1 MLDVIDQGH
10 AGGGHGQTA
19 VRVDALAA
27 RRKPR
32 ATPGGE
38 TLVKSATRALEII
51 ELLGLCQGA
60 LSVSDIA
67 GALDIPQSSSS
78 ILLQALKKA
87 GFIDRDRQTR
97 RYVPSIRSAFLGH
110 RLHGA
115 MFENKDLLRSLDQL
129 SLDTGC
135 SVRLAMRNGL
145 YVQYAYVS
153 WPEAA
158 SDPLRLRPGTLVPIC
173 HDALGAVLL
182 LNESEDAAQAI
193 VRHANAVFDGKSLPR
208 VRSDI
213 YLKWL
218 ARCRRDGFAE
228 TESCDAP
235 DETALATHFRTPQA
249 VSAAIGLSVP
259 RARLDAERSHLL
271 ERLYGAANL
280 GMMLHPEPVS

>member
-1 MLDVIDQGH
+1 MLDVINQDHTSGSRKQSR
-10 AGGGHGQTA
+10 
-19 VRVDALAA
+19 VRLNASAA

-32 ATPGGE
+32 ATPAGE

-51 ELLGLCQGA
+51 ELLGLCHGA

-97 RYVPSIRSAFLGH
+97 RYVPSMRSAFLGH
-110 RLHGA
+110 RLHCT
-115 MFENKDLLRSLDQL
+115 MFENQDLLRSLDRL
-129 SLDTGC
+129 SVDTGC

-153 WPEAA
+153 WPEAG

-173 HDALGAVLL
+173 QDALGAVLL
-182 LNESEDAAQAI
+182 LNETEDTAQAI
-193 VRHANAVFDGKSLPR
+193 VRHANAVFDGKTIPR
-208 VRSDI
+208 VRSDT
-213 YLKWL
+213 YLGWL
-218 ARCRRDGFAE
+218 ARCRQDGFAE
-228 TESCDAP
+228 AESFDAS
-235 DETALATHFRTPQA
+235 DETALAIHFRTPQA

-259 RARLDAERSHLL
+259 RARVDAERSHLL
-271 ERLYGAANL
+271 ERLYVAANL
-280 GMMLHPEPVS
+280 GMMLHPAPVS